1 MANQTTPQSRDA
13 EKGLLGSMLLA
24 PDRVIAEFVEC
35 GNEEFFYYPAHRT
48 IYRRMM
54 QMWAERKGL
63 NLITLTQGL
72 EDAGL
77 LEEVGGAAYTTELFN
92 FVPTASGSKY
102 YYDILRE
109 KWIARTAIAVTDGI
123 QEAAYDPSA
132 QPDLESRVQEGLVK
146 IASMF
151 ESKAKT
157 QNMGELVMRALDRY
171 EANHKNGGGLTG
183 LSTGIAPL
191 DKATRGLKPGEM
203 ITIAA
208 PTKGGKSALALN
220 IAMHNGLAGIPVAIL
235 SLEMN
240 ADELTDRLISSHA
253 SVDLSVMSDGGL
265 SQHEAMSLTRAA
277 AQLSSAPMF
286 IRDEAIMSPLP
297 VSRGRPKAHGATR
310 VPPVGRRLRA
320 ADGTLEPD
328 PSRERQVAEC
338 SRTIKT
344 TAGELGIPIIVLAQ
358 LNDDGRSRESR
369 AIEQDSNIFALI
381 EEEEGRHYLNLKYTR
396 SCPRS
401 RIPLTFRKK
410 YTRFE

>member
-1 MANQTTPQSRDA
+1 MKANRAMPQAPDA

-24 PDRVIAEFVEC
+24 PDRVISEFVEC
-35 GNEEFFYYPAHRT
+35 GNEEFFYHPAHRT
-48 IYRRMM
+48 IYRRMV
-54 QMWAERKGL
+54 QMWAERKGV
-63 NLITLTQGL
+63 NLITLTQSL

-77 LEEVGGAAYTTELFN
+77 LEEVGGAAYTTELFD
-92 FVPTASGSKY
+92 FVPTASGWKY
-102 YYDILRE
+102 YCDILRE

-132 QPDLESRVQEGLVK
+132 APDLESRVQEGLVK
-146 IASMF
+146 IASLF

-183 LSTGIAPL
+183 LATGIAPL

-265 SQHEAMSLTRAA
+265 SQHEATSLKRAA
-277 AQLSSAPMF
+277 ARTLFCPDLHSRRSHYVAT
-286 IRDEAIMSPLP
+286 A

-310 VPPVGRRLRA
+310 VPPVSRRLRA

-328 PSRERQVAEC
+328 R
-338 SRTIKT
+338 
-344 TAGELGIPIIVLAQ
+344 
-358 LNDDGRSRESR
+358 
-369 AIEQDSNIFALI
+369 
-381 EEEEGRHYLNLKYTR
+381 
-396 SCPRS
+396 
-401 RIPLTFRKK
+401 
-410 YTRFE
+410 